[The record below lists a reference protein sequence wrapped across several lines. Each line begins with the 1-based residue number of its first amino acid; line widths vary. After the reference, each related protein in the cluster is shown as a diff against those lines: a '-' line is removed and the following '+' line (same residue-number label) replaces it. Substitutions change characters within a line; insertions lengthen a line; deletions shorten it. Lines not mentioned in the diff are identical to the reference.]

1 MTSYLLELI
10 DARDGLEEQ
19 LHDTIAQHRSE
30 VAFAGDSWP
39 GAELD
44 IRDLRERV
52 AKLDKEIAEVSADL
66 MGANYV

>member
-1 MTSYLLELI
+1 MSAYLTELI
-10 DARDGLEEQ
+10 DTRDGVFEQ
-19 LHDTIAQHRSE
+19 LCDTIAEHRSE

-44 IRDLRERV
+44 IKALRERV
-52 AKLDKEIAEVSADL
+52 AELDKEIAEVSADL